1 MLRAPARFVKG
12 HPGIGHLA
20 AYTAP
25 MATLD
30 HDAYRSARAF
40 LERGRALEAALFTYA
55 LEDGPAWHVLDA
67 LAAFRNP
74 DGGFGHGLEPD
85 VLCGATSA
93 LATSVALRRLAE
105 IAAPPGHALVEGGAE
120 WARRTIDPGTRT
132 WRIVPPEAD
141 EAPHAP
147 WWDQDGLEERFHG
160 FALNPKADL
169 VAQLFA
175 LSDGDDGWLDQL
187 AGDVVREI
195 EHRTAAASALD
206 MHEIIACVA
215 LADAPHVPVSVRHRL
230 VELLAPIVDVAVLR
244 DPDAWRGYGLRPLA
258 VAPRPGCAFAGALHD
273 VVHAEL
279 DYLIAAQAPDGAWWP
294 TWTWGR
300 DDAVWER
307 QREAWASVL
316 TLDTLT
322 RLHAHGRLG
331 R

>member
-1 MLRAPARFVKG
+1 
-12 HPGIGHLA
+12 
-20 AYTAP
+20 

-30 HDAYRSARAF
+30 HDAYRGARAF
-40 LERGRALEAALFTYA
+40 LERGRALEAAVFAYT

-67 LAAFRNP
+67 LAAFQNP

-105 IAAPPGHALVEGGAE
+105 IAAPPGHTLVAGATD

-132 WRIVPPEAD
+132 WRIVPPEAED
-141 EAPHAP
+141 APRAP

-175 LSDGDDGWLDQL
+175 LSDGEDGWLDQL

-195 EHRTAAASALD
+195 EHRTVAATNLD

-230 VELLAPIVDVAVLR
+230 VELLGPIVDAAVLR
-244 DPDAWRGYGLRPLA
+244 DPDAWHDYGLRPLA

-279 DYLIAAQAPDGAWWP
+279 DYLIAEQASDGAWWP
-294 TWTWGR
+294 TWAWGR
-300 DDAVWER
+300 DDATWER

-316 TLDTLT
+316 TLDALT
-322 RLHAHGRLG
+322 RLHAYGRLD

>member
-1 MLRAPARFVKG
+1 
-12 HPGIGHLA
+12 
-20 AYTAP
+20 

-30 HDAYRSARAF
+30 HDAYRAARSF
-40 LERGRALEAALFTYA
+40 LEHGRELEAAVFAYR

-67 LAAFRNP
+67 LAAYQNP

-85 VLCGATSA
+85 VLTGATSA

-105 IAAPPGHALVEGGAE
+105 IDAPSGHALVEGAAA
-120 WARRTIDPGTRT
+120 WARRTIDPSART

-141 EAPHAP
+141 DAPHAP
-147 WWDQDGLEERFHG
+147 WWDQDGLEERFNA

-187 AGDVVREI
+187 ADDVVRTI
-195 EHRTAAASALD
+195 EHRAAAGSTLD
-206 MHEIIACVA
+206 MHETIACVA
-215 LADAPHVPVSVRHRL
+215 LADAPHVPVSVRRRL
-230 VELLAPIVDVAVLR
+230 VELLAPIVDADVLR
-244 DPDAWRGYGLRPLA
+244 EPDAWQGYGLRPLA

-273 VVHAEL
+273 AVHAEL
-279 DYLIAAQAPDGAWWP
+279 DFLVAEQAQDGAWWP

-300 DDAVWER
+300 DDAAWQR

-316 TLDTLT
+316 TLDALT
-322 RLHAHGRLG
+322 RLHAYGRLD